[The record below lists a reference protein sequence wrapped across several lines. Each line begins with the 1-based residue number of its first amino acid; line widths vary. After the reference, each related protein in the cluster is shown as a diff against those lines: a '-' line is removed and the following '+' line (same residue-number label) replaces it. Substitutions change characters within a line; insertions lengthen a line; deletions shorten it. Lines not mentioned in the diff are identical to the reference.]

1 MSSFVA
7 KTKNKKI
14 PKFSEMLFCKKVKIF
29 RVFCVHNNPTT
40 SDFGVNVL
48 HIVGLYVNSQP
59 Q

>member
-1 MSSFVA
+1 MSSLLLRQ
-7 KTKNKKI
+7 NKKI
-14 PKFSEMLFCKKVKIF
+14 PNPEMLFCKKVKF
-29 RVFCVHNNPTT
+29 QSVFVHNNPTT